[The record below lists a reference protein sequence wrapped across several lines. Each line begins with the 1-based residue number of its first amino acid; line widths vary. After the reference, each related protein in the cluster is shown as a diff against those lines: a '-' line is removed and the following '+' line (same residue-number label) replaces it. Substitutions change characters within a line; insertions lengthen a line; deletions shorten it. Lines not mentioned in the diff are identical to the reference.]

1 MARSSATPN
10 YFRRAV
16 ALGLFGL
23 FLLGLGMYRA
33 IFRAEWLLV
42 PLLFGALFL
51 IVALVNARIY
61 VVQQHGQKTPDS
73 DL

>member
-1 MARSSATPN
+1 
-10 YFRRAV
+10 
-16 ALGLFGL
+16 LGLFGL

-61 VVQQHGQKTPDS
+61 VVLQHGPKTPDS